1 MSQEDNLLGFLSSCW
16 GSYYPTMDSIYH
28 LSSDNII
35 ILTFLSILISIIL
48 HSFFRKTDFKI
59 SNNNQIEVIE
69 VKEYSFVTK
78 TVVIFFI
85 LILSSTPIFKF
96 LNTGYFL

>member
-1 MSQEDNLLGFLSSCW
+1 MSQEDNLLGLLSSCW
-16 GSYYPTMDSIYH
+16 GGYYPTMDSIYH
-28 LSSDNII
+28 ISSNKII

-48 HSFFRKTDFKI
+48 HSFFRKKDFKI